1 MKKSYTPEEEAR
13 LEKIS
18 EEASKIAK
26 EKYILPMTRIFLLIV
41 AGILVIFGIIL
52 LILNFSHTFVVCIVI
67 FVIAFVLVLLRFTV
81 FRKKLS

>member
-26 EKYILPMTRIFLLIV
+26 EHYILPMTRLFLLLA
-41 AGILVIFGIIL
+41 AGILLVFGIIL
-52 LILNFSHTFVVCIVI
+52 LILNFSGFFVVSIIVFI
-67 FVIAFVLVLLRFTV
+67 IAFVLVMLRFTI
-81 FRKKLS
+81 FRNKL